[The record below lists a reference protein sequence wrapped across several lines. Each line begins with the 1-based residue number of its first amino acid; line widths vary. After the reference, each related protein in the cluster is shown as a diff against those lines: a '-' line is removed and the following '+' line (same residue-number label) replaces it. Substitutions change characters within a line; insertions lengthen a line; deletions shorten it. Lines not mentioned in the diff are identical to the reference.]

1 MIPLP
6 AIALWLAV
14 GLQTPLL
21 IQNSP
26 ENLGAMTHEELTA
39 YLSDCVAMGVGA
51 VTTMPTSL
59 RAPYGD
65 APNAA
70 SELSL
75 WRVPADPS
83 SGIDPVKVARWEA
96 HCDAIDRWGLWRHV
110 PVLEIESAALF
121 PRPPQQDPAL
131 AAYLKAVVGGLRG
144 RRAILD
150 FEECPK
156 DATWVALLLA
166 YLREVAPN
174 CLTALHNPTGSGPR
188 GNYEEDLFGSQVN
201 NPNLDCL
208 MLQVGDPWRAADRVA
223 YWKGRLAA
231 AGHDALVIVAEPG
244 PAGVGIA
251 PDALRDPRM
260 TDWWVRFPKHS
271 GADGFGIYFGDSDQT
286 ARSVD
291 LLRRSGFYISAGDYL
306 WPKTKPRPEV
316 LP

>member
-1 MIPLP
+1 MNLTR

-83 SGIDPVKVARWEA
+83 SGIDSAKAERWAA
-96 HCDAIDRWGLWRHV
+96 HLETIYGWGLVPHV
-110 PVLEIESAALF
+110 PLLEMESQGLPFTAELKRTYA
-121 PRPPQQDPAL
+121 
-131 AAYLKAVVGGLRG
+131 KAVTAPLAG
-144 RRAILD
+144 RPAILD
-150 FEECPK
+150 VEECNW
-156 DATWVALLLA
+156 DATTVSLWLA
-166 YLREVAPN
+166 MLREISPN
-174 CLTALHNPTGSGPR
+174 STLALHNPNWAPL
-188 GNYEEDLFGSQVN
+188 EEGLFGPQMG

-223 YWKGRLAA
+223 YWRGRLAA

-260 TDWWVRFPKHS
+260 IDWWVRFPKHA
-271 GADGFGIYFGDSDQT
+271 GADGFGVYFGDSDQS
-286 ARSVD
+286 ARSRD
-291 LLRRSGFYISAGDYL
+291 LLARAGFYIQAGDYL
-306 WPKTKPRPEV
+306 WPKTKGARP
-316 LP
+316 